1 MKKKLTVFFLL
12 IFSSLIIL
20 CFVINAKFQ
29 DKKDYLR
36 IHIVANSNFASDQ
49 EIKYKIKDSIVEFL
63 TPIISNC
70 ESKDDFM
77 NKLSKNLIYLQ
88 CISNEVLAQNS
99 FDYKA
104 SVEFSNKYF
113 PARSYDNLTLENG
126 YYDALT
132 INLGNAE
139 GDNWWCV
146 VYPPLCF
153 ANETNSIY
161 YKSKFLEIVKK
172 YFGG

>member
-1 MKKKLTVFFLL
+1 MKRKLTVFFLF
-12 IFSSLIIL
+12 IFLSSIVI
-20 CFVINAKFQ
+20 CFVVGAKTQ

-36 IHIVANSNFASDQ
+36 IHIVANSNIASDQ
-49 EIKYKIKDSIVEFL
+49 EIKYKIKDAIVEFL
-63 TPIISNC
+63 TPVISNC
-70 ESKDDFM
+70 ESKNDFM

-104 SVEFSNKYF
+104 SVKLDNKYF

-132 INLGNAE
+132 ISLGDAE

-153 ANETNSIY
+153 VNEANSIF

>member
-1 MKKKLTVFFLL
+1 MIVV
-12 IFSSLIIL
+12 
-20 CFVINAKFQ
+20 CFVTKSKIQ

-36 IHIVANSNFASDQ
+36 IHIIANSNNSIDQ
-49 EIKYKIKDSIVEFL
+49 DIKFKIKDAVVEYL
-63 TPIISNC
+63 TPVISNC
-70 ESKDDFM
+70 QSKFDFM
-77 NKLSKNLIYLQ
+77 EKLSKNLVYLQ
-88 CISNEVLAQNS
+88 CISNEILAQNN

-104 SVEFSNKYF
+104 LVKLENKYF
-113 PARSYDNLTLENG
+113 PVRSYDNLTLENG

-132 INLGNAE
+132 ICLGDGN

-153 ANETNSIY
+153 VNETNSIF
-161 YKSKFLEIVKK
+161 YKSKFLELVKK